1 MENCGTDARRLDV
14 FYHLYAPRPSW
25 RHQNQ
30 YTVTLKEQVS
40 LPGLYKEVLNCKSGL
55 LPSRWR
61 RQNLL
66 PKTWTIW
73 CASWVFSAFSQCSDC
88 NTLHGRKHLFCLLY
102 GGLTVWLI
110 LPPMLSVRFMVD
122 MKIEQC
128 QKLVQS
134 VCHLVVEFVLEKATA
149 CAMPLHFSR
158 TKKVLAYSSNDW
170 SWFCFDLSNFFAV
183 LVLNWIG
190 LTVALLGVYVRVH
203 SLFG

>member
-102 GGLTVWLI
+102 GFLTVDLSSHA
-110 LPPMLSVRFMVD
+110 LSVLDGRFEERVSATG
-122 MKIEQC
+122 
-128 QKLVQS
+128 S
-134 VCHLVVEFVLEKATA
+134 VS
-149 CAMPLHFSR
+149 MPSR
-158 TKKVLAYSSNDW
+158 GGI
-170 SWFCFDLSNFFAV
+170 C
-183 LVLNWIG
+183 IG
-190 LTVALLGVYVRVH
+190 KGYR
-203 SLFG
+203 

>member
-25 RHQNQ
+25 RRQNQ

-122 MKIEQC
+122 MKIEQSVRNWFSQYATLWWNLYWKKLQPVQC
-128 QKLVQS
+128 HCIFAHQKS
-134 VCHLVVEFVLEKATA
+134 A
-149 CAMPLHFSR
+149 S
-158 TKKVLAYSSNDW
+158 
-170 SWFCFDLSNFFAV
+170 
-183 LVLNWIG
+183 I
-190 LTVALLGVYVRVH
+190 
-203 SLFG
+203 